1 MRYYHTLV
9 RMVTIKKSANVKSG
23 EDVEKKESF
32 YTFSGNVNGCNHLGE
47 YYGNSLK
54 TKNGDT
60 IGTWNIAL
68 GHISG
73 ENRNLKKCIHPDIH
87 TSAIYNSQDIKATLM
102 SINRGMDKEE
112 SGIYIHNEILLKYL
126 KK

>member
-23 EDVEKKESF
+23 EDVEKKEPF

-54 TKNGDT
+54 TK
-60 IGTWNIAL
+60 
-68 GHISG
+68 
-73 ENRNLKKCIHPDIH
+73 
-87 TSAIYNSQDIKATLM
+87 M
-102 SINRGMDKEE
+102 
-112 SGIYIHNEILLKYL
+112 EIP
-126 KK
+126 